1 MSVRRIGRNAQP
13 GPTRA
18 GAITALWP
26 GREHLRFR
34 PVPPG
39 AEARLADGPQVHESF
54 VDVPGARLPTQ
65 ALRLP
70 DPKGLVIVLQGNSAD
85 LEAVWRPVA
94 PRHRGRRL
102 VGPMAA
108 ASARAWR
115 RHGRPCN
122 DPISRSWSG
131 PTPACACWWP
141 STTPVCRLRPAPR
154 RNRGSRAP
162 RCRACPRA
170 RRHALRG
177 GPVPPAAAARARPA
191 PVAAAAGC

>member
-102 VGPMAA
+102 VAHGRRLGTGLAA
-108 ASARAWR
+108 AWAAVQ
-115 RHGRPCN
+115 RP
-122 DPISRSWSG
+122 DLTILVWAYSG
-131 PTPACACWWP
+131 MRVLVAEHYPC
-141 STTPVCRLRPAPR
+141 V
-154 RNRGSRAP
+154 
-162 RCRACPRA
+162 
-170 RRHALRG
+170 
-177 GPVPPAAAARARPA
+177 PAAAGATPE
-191 PVAAAAGC
+191 PG